1 MLIGLSL
8 PFLSLICIA
17 DEPDDVF
24 NQSNPCNHIHTTN
37 KTSFLQAKRPHSLV
51 SCRKY
56 RKTKSNGS
64 IIAQI
69 MMPESCLDVIIDVS
83 DVQ

>member
-1 MLIGLSL
+1 MLVVSLSLKQRFCMLIGLSL

-37 KTSFLQAKRPHSLV
+37 KTIFFTSQTSALAGIL
-51 SCRKY
+51 
-56 RKTKSNGS
+56 
-64 IIAQI
+64 
-69 MMPESCLDVIIDVS
+69 
-83 DVQ
+83 